1 MDFIIIGED
10 CVLMLFD
17 RLVGRRGFVGIVFFN
32 KVKVIFL
39 WMFDF
44 KKLCCFEYLF
54 FFLDMWCV
62 CRGREKFRRNCGVW
76 KMGYR
81 KYGCIIIVL
90 LYLKMNLIWIIFYK
104 RVVSCIKCVYLIIS
118 IKLKCFDV
126 DF

>member
-1 MDFIIIGED
+1 MIICRI
-10 CVLMLFD
+10 FD
-17 RLVGRRGFVGIVFFN
+17 L
-32 KVKVIFL
+32 
-39 WMFDF
+39 

-90 LYLKMNLIWIIFYK
+90 LYFENEFNLNYF
-104 RVVSCIKCVYLIIS
+104 L
-118 IKLKCFDV
+118 
-126 DF
+126 